1 MSLHKSIA
9 YSAYASEPGMRL
21 VFRRHCSEYLIILL
35 GHYNNTCKVP
45 ISVNSQ
51 HLLSPVS
58 PESLNVNLQILQTP
72 CACHYIQ
79 STLSFVRSLYRG
91 YLNLCKVT
99 PYTVLHSVLRHLL
112 RDVCRLPAFH
122 FRLYTCTCRI
132 LNSSGRSMHISWI
145 RLLRH
150 LIKIIVQKRVW
161 SLGLYT
167 QTLFVSSSLKK
178 FIKQLI
184 GIYVCI
190 KSRVCWCV

>member
-1 MSLHKSIA
+1 MLTCKFS
-9 YSAYASEPGMRL
+9 RL
-21 VFRRHCSEYLIILL
+21 RVHVTTYRVPYPLL
-35 GHYNNTCKVP
+35 GRC
-45 ISVNSQ
+45 I
-51 HLLSPVS
+51 
-58 PESLNVNLQILQTP
+58 ED
-72 CACHYIQ
+72 
-79 STLSFVRSLYRG
+79 TLIFIRSL
-91 YLNLCKVT
+91 T
-99 PYTVLHSVLRHLL
+99 PYTVLNSVLRHLL

-167 QTLFVSSSLKK
+167 QTLFVSSSLTK